1 MSMTRKQL
9 HGLIRGSTERLFDAK
24 LKDLEAKVVAIT
36 KCPSEKLPE
45 YTNVI
50 NNFKIVY
57 KRKWLTCNSTES
69 RFLEKNQDW
78 LNEEVFLP
86 ARPLSTCT
94 KGQPT
99 KEFGESSDRSKR
111 RKTMELRKNVPVD
124 ELRK

>member
-50 NNFKIVY
+50 SNFKIVY
-57 KRKWLTCNSTES
+57 KRIWLTCNSTES

-78 LNEEVFLP
+78 LNEEVFF
-86 ARPLSTCT
+86 TCWAT
-94 KGQPT
+94 LYMY
-99 KEFGESSDRSKR
+99 KR
-111 RKTMELRKNVPVD
+111 ATDKRIRGIE
-124 ELRK
+124 